1 MVLLFLFE
9 GGIKLY
15 LQDNLTVCEPLEYI
29 MLMSDF
35 QEAKYFEFTDQIL
48 PPPKTFCASRK
59 FRPPLGLFLVFI
71 VIKFNN

>member
-1 MVLLFLFE
+1 MSIFKNNVFLLFLFE

-48 PPPKTFCASRK
+48 PPLR
-59 FRPPLGLFLVFI
+59 LFALRANFAHP
-71 VIKFNN
+71 

>member
-35 QEAKYFEFTDQIL
+35 QEAKYFEFTVQIFT
-48 PPPKTFCASRK
+48 P
-59 FRPPLGLFLVFI
+59 
-71 VIKFNN
+71 